1 MWKRREDPPG
11 HGVGDAANLYA
22 VDQSGS
28 TADKKGG
35 RAMTRIV
42 LASSVAL
49 LLFFG
54 VVAAQRGAVP
64 MPPKRA
70 GLPASPFAPPTAPPP
85 PPELIHEQIK
95 NDMKSLQLIQ
105 SQVQVLNYQFDQT
118 RASLQAKLKTLER
131 DGYDLN
137 IDNWQYIAKPKTP

>member
-1 MWKRREDPPG
+1 
-11 HGVGDAANLYA
+11 
-22 VDQSGS
+22 
-28 TADKKGG
+28 
-35 RAMTRIV
+35 MTRIV

-54 VVAAQRGAVP
+54 VVAAQRGVVP
-64 MPPKRA
+64 LPPKRA
-70 GLPASPFAPPTAPPP
+70 GLPASPFAPPTVPPP

-95 NDMKSLQLIQ
+95 GDMKTLELIQ
-105 SQVQVLNYQFDQT
+105 TQVKLLNYQFDAT
-118 RASLQAKLKTLER
+118 RAELQAKLKTLER